1 MEVVEAAKIMLMLLC
16 DFGWDDITNENQS
29 NNARME
35 CVQEFSS
42 MQLKPGYKQKIV
54 C

>member
-1 MEVVEAAKIMLMLLC
+1 MEVVEAAKNMLMQLLY

-35 CVQEFSS
+35 CVEEFSS
-42 MQLKPGYKQKIV
+42 MQLELV
-54 C
+54 TR